1 MNDAG
6 PPANA
11 RLTHTKAT
19 REDWIRAA
27 LETLISDGVDSVKVL
42 TLADRLGVSR
52 SSFYWYFRNR
62 DRLLDALLAH
72 WQDTNT
78 RAVVEQAAL
87 PSTSIV
93 HGVTHIFRCWVDER
107 LFDPRLDF
115 AVRDWAR
122 RSEAVRAELDRAD
135 ETRVAAIAEL
145 FRRHGWAEGEAFVRA
160 RVLYFMQIGYYA
172 LDLGETL
179 EERKAQTAHYLKTF
193 TGQDPTP
200 DELDPYTAWMDQM
213 AARSAATR
221 PTG

>member
-1 MNDAG
+1 MNHAG
-6 PPANA
+6 PLPPS

-19 REDWIRAA
+19 REDWIRIA
-27 LETLISDGVDSVKVL
+27 LDTLISDGVDSVKVL

-78 RAVVEQAAL
+78 HGIITQAEL

-93 HGVTHIFRCWVDER
+93 QGVTHIFRCWIDER
-107 LFDPRLDF
+107 MFDPGLDF

-122 RSEAVRAELDRAD
+122 RSEHVRAELDRAD
-135 ETRVAAIAEL
+135 KTRTAAVASL
-145 FRRHGWAEGEAFVRA
+145 FRRHGFEEEEASVRA

-179 EERKAQTAHYLKTF
+179 AQRKSHTLHYLKIF

-200 DELDPYTAWMDQM
+200 EELDPYLAWMDEM
-213 AARSAATR
+213 AAR
-221 PTG
+221 

>member
-1 MNDAG
+1 MNK
-6 PPANA
+6 PAPQPND

-19 REDWIRAA
+19 REDWIRVA

-62 DRLLDALLAH
+62 ERLLDALLAH

-78 RAVVEQAAL
+78 RAVIEQASL

-93 HGVTHIFRCWVDER
+93 HGVTHIFRCWVDVQ

-115 AVRDWAR
+115 AIRDWAR
-122 RSEAVRAELDRAD
+122 RSPKVRAELDRAD
-135 ETRVAAIAEL
+135 EIRVAAIADL
-145 FRRHGWAEGEAFVRA
+145 FSRHGWDAREAFVRS
-160 RVLYFMQIGYYA
+160 RVLYFMQIGYYS

-179 EERKAQTAHYLKTF
+179 AQRKALTAHYLKAF
-193 TGQDPTP
+193 TGEDPTP
-200 DELDPYTAWMDQM
+200 EELDPYLALMDEM
-213 AARSAATR
+213 AAR
-221 PTG
+221 